1 VYIAQICSNGFVITK
16 GICACRLSQEFKW
29 NVSSGIPSTCVQITE
44 VTQCPGLSFHMLTPN
59 AIAYLWALW
68 KNIRKQVGCHRWRR
82 VPHWFAGQAAG
93 FTAFRFRFNHISLIS
108 MICIDMQHMVSCWPW
123 PELAPGHSPIR
134 LVTFGFNGYILTDW
148 GVQLTMCA
156 CYYSPETDKTIF
168 ATEWRCIVRKDL
180 DVFAEW
186 ADSLVLCSVDSD
198 VLLQLGG
205 SSHLVTRVIHP
216 IYNWVI
222 RCYKML

>member
-1 VYIAQICSNGFVITK
+1 MLKWLCHHQGNMCLQVIPGVQVK
-16 GICACRLSQEFKW
+16 RLFWNPIHLRANHGSYTVSGPEF
-29 NVSSGIPSTCVQITE
+29 PYA
-44 VTQCPGLSFHMLTPN
+44 L
-59 AIAYLWALW
+59 AYLWALW

-93 FTAFRFRFNHISLIS
+93 FTAFRFRFNHIFLIS

-134 LVTFGFNGYILTDW
+134 LVTFGFTGYILTDW